1 MIGKY
6 LILSAIYLLLPTF
19 ASAADEGS
27 KIGQIPFNPTFE
39 NIAIEQGLSNH
50 NISSICQDSL
60 GYIWIG
66 TARGLNRFDGSTFKH
81 FFFSPNGE
89 TPGIP
94 YDFIESTFHCNNH
107 IFVNTRLGAAAYN
120 LKKGE
125 WHSLSKGMPVSD
137 MMAIGNR
144 AFFIKENSIFEYNFF
159 EKRLKKADFANQI
172 NASIFIRS
180 DDRFLW
186 AISEDY
192 QNLFRYDFNSIEF
205 TKSNLRDIVPIQA
218 AFHKIIDNKLFLS
231 SESGL
236 RIMAVSPDG
245 EVYCDNNRLLSEFK
259 ESSLLSFFLSIER
272 WDENSVLIC
281 SLEKGLHVY
290 DLNNGTL
297 EKTGKEEAGLSSDL
311 LKTLFKDRDGNLWA
325 GTFDKGIEVFYKKPN
340 AFNFDKRLNRLTHD
354 EFINTIAWNDYTNDL
369 VLGTRTQGVLG
380 GKENINAF
388 LNEKLR
394 SMSIDNVMNLYLDS
408 DEKMWIAGYD
418 KLVIFDQKKQEIIT
432 PEEYLNLK
440 HIQHISE
447 KDGLVYLV
455 TNMGIFIY
463 SIDGQLINHALKNI
477 VGGNQILHSNHV
489 SILCSEY
496 TGLYTHDWDSGNTE
510 HLNLQHDGK
519 RFFWQ
524 GAVCMKQESDSI
536 LWVGTLS
543 WGLIRVN
550 LNTLECINY
559 TVQDGLPGNDVTA
572 IELDEMGRMWLSTSD
587 GISCMYAPGQFNNF
601 SSHEGIG
608 NYQFH
613 RRSSFSDSN
622 GIIYFGGNNGLS
634 YFDPLKVKLN
644 EKFIKNTFF
653 QELIVNDS
661 GVEVGDKSGILSKT
675 LPYSDELVFTHRVTN
690 FSIDYSAID
699 FYAHDQIYY
708 AHMLEGWDTRWQLPD
723 KSQNVNYSNLPPS
736 NYTLLV
742 KARRSSGE
750 WSDPSSLKITI
761 KPAPWKTWWA
771 YTVYFLAFI
780 SIVFLI
786 FALRFRNQV
795 IKSNLE
801 VGLRERA
808 REREINEM
816 KLRFFTNIS
825 HEFRTPLSVI
835 NGVTSLISKNVE
847 FEGYAKELFNSLNL
861 NVDRLIRLINQLL
874 TFRELESDTLS
885 LSIRQE
891 RIDKIIEQ
899 TCKALS
905 NYAHVKKITL
915 VNGYSASVGELLCDA
930 DKVEKILSNLIS
942 NAIKYTP
949 EGGRINVKGKIRS
962 KEEALGLYNKLRKR
976 PFPLSESG
984 YLEITIRDNGR
995 GIKKK
1000 DLETV
1005 FKRYSKTGKTTKEAD
1020 YSNSGIGLNF
1030 VKRLVIV
1037 HKGDIRVESTYKQG
1051 SDFSIIL
1058 PLDKDLY
1065 TEEQMLIR
1073 SVKDSEQPLIESEI
1087 PIQAGKQGI
1096 EKLEQI
1102 PKYKI
1107 AIIEDDIEL
1116 CKLLVET
1123 LSHLYSVC
1131 YAHDG
1136 KSGLEVITK
1145 EKPDLVISD
1154 VMMPGMNGIELCDE
1168 IKQDE
1173 VLSHVIVILLSAKSE
1188 ISDQIEGLSRGA
1200 DLYIPKPFNL
1210 DYLLTVIDSQI
1221 RIRDKIHNTYLKGM
1235 TPELTETEANQE
1247 VIQFLSR
1254 FNSLLEK
1261 EVSNVDLSV
1270 DMLSEKMNM
1279 GRSSF
1284 YKKFTAIT
1292 NTSPNVYIAKYRLNK
1307 SVELLHEFRYTV
1319 SEVSDLT
1326 GFRNASYFSTMF
1338 KKEKGLTPREYIKK
1352 IKDNQGKT
1360 IP

>member
-1 MIGKY
+1 M
-6 LILSAIYLLLPTF
+6 
-19 ASAADEGS
+19 
-27 KIGQIPFNPTFE
+27 GQIPFNPSFE
-39 NIAIEQGLSNH
+39 KIAIEQGLSNH

-81 FFFSPNGE
+81 FFFSPDGE

-94 YDFIESTFHCNNH
+94 YDFIESTFYCNNH

-125 WHSLSKGMPVSD
+125 WHSISKGMPVSD
-137 MMAIGNR
+137 MMATGNR
-144 AFFIKENSIFEYNFF
+144 AFFIKQNALFEYDFIEN
-159 EKRLKKADFANQI
+159 RLKKCNFPNQI
-172 NASIFIRS
+172 NTSIFIRS
-180 DDRFLW
+180 DDLYLW
-186 AISEDY
+186 VLSEDFKAAY
-192 QNLFRYDFNSIEF
+192 RYDLHTKELIKSDLKGIAPIE
-205 TKSNLRDIVPIQA
+205 A
-218 AFHKIIDNKLFLS
+218 AFHKIIDQRLFLS
-231 SESGL
+231 TESGL
-236 RIMAVSPDG
+236 RIMEVSPGG
-245 EVYCDNNRLLSEFK
+245 EVFCDDYRLLSEFK
-259 ESSLLSFFLSIER
+259 ESSFLSFFLSIER
-272 WDENSVLIC
+272 WDENRILIC
-281 SLEKGLHVY
+281 SLEKGLHMY
-290 DLNNGTL
+290 GLNNGTL
-297 EKTGKEEAGLSSDL
+297 QKIVKEETGLSSEL

-325 GTFDKGIEVFYKKPN
+325 GTFDKGIEVYYKKPN
-340 AFNFDKRLNRLTHD
+340 SFNFDKRLNRLTRD
-354 EFINTIAWNDYTNDL
+354 EFINTISWNDYQNDL

-380 GKENINAF
+380 GKENINAL
-388 LNEKLR
+388 LNEQLR
-394 SMSIDNVMNLYLDS
+394 ALNIENVINLFIDS
-408 DEKMWIAGYD
+408 EQKMWIGGYD

-432 PEEYLNLK
+432 PDEYLNLK

-447 KDGLVYLV
+447 KDGLLYLV
-455 TNMGIFIY
+455 TNKGILIY
-463 SIDGQLINHALKNI
+463 TIEGRLINHTLKNI
-477 VGGNQILHSNHV
+477 EGGNQILHSNQV
-489 SILCSEY
+489 SILCSEF
-496 TGLYTHDWDSGNTE
+496 TGLYAHNWISEETE
-510 HLNLQHDGK
+510 QLKLLKDGK
-519 RFFWQ
+519 RFIWQ
-524 GAVCMKQESDSI
+524 GAVCMKQTSDSI

-550 LNTLECINY
+550 LNTLECKSY
-559 TVQDGLPGNDVTA
+559 TVTDGLPGNDVTA
-572 IELDEMGRMWLSTSD
+572 IEVDEMGRLWLSTSD
-587 GISCMYAPGQFNNF
+587 GISCMYALGQFNNF

-608 NYQFH
+608 NHQFH

-622 GIIYFGGNNGLS
+622 GITYFGGNNGLS
-634 YFDPLKVKLN
+634 YFIPMDVKLN
-644 EKFIKNTFF
+644 EKFIKKTLF

-661 GVEVGDKSGILSKT
+661 KVEVGDESSILSKS
-675 LPYSDELVFTHRVTN
+675 LPFSDELVFTHRVTN
-690 FSIDYSAID
+690 FSIDFSALE
-699 FYAHDQIYY
+699 FYAHDQLLYS
-708 AHMLEGWDTRWQLPD
+708 HMLEGWDSRWQLPD
-723 KSQNVNYSNLPPS
+723 KSQNVNYSNLPPG

-742 KARRSSGE
+742 KAKRSSGE
-750 WSDPSSLKITI
+750 WSDESSLKITI
-761 KPAPWKTWWA
+761 KPAPWRTFWA
-771 YTVYFLAFI
+771 YTAYVLAFI
-780 SIVFLI
+780 STVFLI
-786 FALRFRNQV
+786 FSLRFRNQV
-795 IKSNLE
+795 FKSNLE

-808 REREINEM
+808 REREINDM

-847 FEGYAKELFNSLNL
+847 FEGYGKELFNSLNL

-885 LSIRQE
+885 LAIRPE

-899 TCKALS
+899 TCRALS

-915 VNGYSASVGELLCDA
+915 GNGFEASINELLCDA

-949 EGGRINVKGKIRS
+949 EGGRISVTGRIRS
-962 KEEALGLYNKLRKR
+962 KDETLSLYCKLKKK
-976 PFPLSESG
+976 PFPLSGSG
-984 YLEITIRDNGR
+984 YLEITIRDNGK
-995 GIKKK
+995 GIRKKE
-1000 DLETV
+1000 LETV
-1005 FKRYSKTGKTTKEAD
+1005 FKRYSKTGKITKEAD
-1020 YSNSGIGLNF
+1020 YSSTGIGLNF

-1051 SDFSIIL
+1051 SKFSFVL
-1058 PLDKDLY
+1058 PLDKDIY
-1065 TEEQMLIR
+1065 KEEQKLIP
-1073 SVKDSEQPLIESEI
+1073 SVNESKNTSGDLQF
-1087 PIQAGKQGI
+1087 PFYAGKKEIDKNDQT
-1096 EKLEQI
+1096 

-1116 CKLLVET
+1116 CKLLADT
-1123 LSHLYSVC
+1123 LSTLYSVC

-1136 KSGLEVITK
+1136 KSGLEQIRK

-1154 VMMPGMNGIELCDE
+1154 IMMPGMNGIELCHE

-1173 VLSHVIVILLSAKSE
+1173 IMSHIIVILLSAKSE

-1210 DYLLTVIDSQI
+1210 DYLLTVISSQI
-1221 RIRDKIHNTYLKGM
+1221 QIRDKRHNSYLKGM
-1235 TPELTETEANQE
+1235 TPELNKTEANLE

-1279 GRSSF
+1279 GRSNF

-1307 SVELLHEFRYTV
+1307 SVEMLQEMRYTI
-1319 SEVSDLT
+1319 SEVSDHS
-1326 GFRNASYFSTMF
+1326 GYRNASYFSTLF

-1352 IKDNQGKT
+1352 LKAQGISNAKGD
-1360 IP
+1360 